1 MAMRRLI
8 LLAALATM
16 PAQADQLATIRPIA
30 VVEDAVVRLSDLF
43 ENAGPRGAAVLGPAP
58 APGARLVVEAPQ
70 LFAIARANGIAWR
83 PLGGAERV
91 VLERPGRPVAREEV
105 VLALRAALRPQGLED
120 EDEIELQAFSPPL
133 VPERAFVQLAIESAM
148 LDAMGARFV
157 ATLAIAAEGMPTQR
171 LRLAGRVVETA
182 PMLVAARRLAT
193 GEVVRARDVR
203 MVRVPASRLR
213 PGAAQDTS
221 QVVGQALRRP
231 ASADQPLLV
240 SDLAQPVA
248 VERGQTVTMHYEIPG
263 MVLTA
268 QGRAMDA
275 APRGGSV
282 PVMNLASRVVV
293 EAQVIA
299 PGRVR
304 VGEPR

>member
-1 MAMRRLI
+1 MMAMRKLI
-8 LLAALATM
+8 LLAALAAM

-91 VLERPGRPVAREEV
+91 
-105 VLALRAALRPQGLED
+105 
-120 EDEIELQAFSPPL
+120 

-293 EAQVIA
+293 EAHVIA

>member
-182 PMLVAARRLAT
+182 PR
-193 GEVVRARDVR
+193 RDVR

-213 PGAAQDTS
+213 PGAAQDAS